1 MAAIG
6 SLALSYTAGALSTL
20 SPCVLPLLP
29 VLLVSALEQHALA
42 PLALAVGLSGS
53 FAAIGILIASLG
65 LGLGGLDADVLRYA
79 AAALMAGFGIV
90 LLIPDLQTRL
100 TQIAAPLA
108 GGVNRLLE
116 RLNPG
121 GIGGQFMLGV
131 LLGAVWSP
139 CAGPT
144 LGAAVAFAAQGG
156 SLVYAAAAMA
166 LFAFGAATP
175 ILALAYG
182 SRQTM
187 LARRDRL
194 WRLSGIGK
202 PAMGVAL
209 AAVGLFVL
217 TGLDKVVEANLTR
230 TMPGWLMNATT
241 WL

>member
-6 SLALSYTAGALSTL
+6 SLALSYAAGALSTL

-116 RLNPG
+116 RPRL
-121 GIGGQFMLGV
+121 IAQRR
-131 LLGAVWSP
+131 S
-139 CAGPT
+139 AGS
-144 LGAAVAFAAQGG
+144 QNRE
-156 SLVYAAAAMA
+156 A
-166 LFAFGAATP
+166 L
-175 ILALAYG
+175 
-182 SRQTM
+182 
-187 LARRDRL
+187 D
-194 WRLSGIGK
+194 
-202 PAMGVAL
+202 
-209 AAVGLFVL
+209 
-217 TGLDKVVEANLTR
+217 D
-230 TMPGWLMNATT
+230 
-241 WL
+241 

>member
-6 SLALSYTAGALSTL
+6 SLALSYAAGALSTL

-108 GGVNRLLE
+108 GGASEPR
-116 RLNPG
+116 RHRR
-121 GIGGQFMLGV
+121 
-131 LLGAVWSP
+131 AVH
-139 CAGPT
+139 
-144 LGAAVAFAAQGG
+144 
-156 SLVYAAAAMA
+156 
-166 LFAFGAATP
+166 
-175 ILALAYG
+175 
-182 SRQTM
+182 
-187 LARRDRL
+187 ARRR
-194 WRLSGIGK
+194 
-202 PAMGVAL
+202 A
-209 AAVGLFVL
+209 
-217 TGLDKVVEANLTR
+217 
-230 TMPGWLMNATT
+230 
-241 WL
+241 